1 MSYRVAT
8 YTSLQANLSA
18 ANTAVMLCRANIGR
32 LPLSS
37 DERDETIGR
46 IRKQIGELEAMILE
60 LTRADD
66 RRRCSPI
73 IGTVR
78 RSKSGERPT
87 EAAARAQP

>member
-8 YTSLQANLSA
+8 YTALQANLSV
-18 ANTAVMLCRANIGR
+18 ANTTMTLCRANIGR
-32 LPLSS
+32 LPMTSH
-37 DERDETIGR
+37 ERDETIGR

-78 RSKSGERPT
+78 RSKAGERPT

>member
-8 YTSLQANLSA
+8 YTALQANLSV
-18 ANTAVMLCRANIGR
+18 ANTTMALCRANIGR
-32 LPLSS
+32 LPMTSH
-37 DERDETIGR
+37 ERDQTIGR

-60 LTRADD
+60 LTRSDD

-78 RSKSGERPT
+78 RSKAGERPT